1 MKGSFETSQVLQTM
15 ASHHRL
21 TGQARDLY
29 IDIAGRLGQF
39 EQGQALTALVRADRT
54 DRK

>member
-1 MKGSFETSQVLQTM
+1 MKGSFETSQVLQAM